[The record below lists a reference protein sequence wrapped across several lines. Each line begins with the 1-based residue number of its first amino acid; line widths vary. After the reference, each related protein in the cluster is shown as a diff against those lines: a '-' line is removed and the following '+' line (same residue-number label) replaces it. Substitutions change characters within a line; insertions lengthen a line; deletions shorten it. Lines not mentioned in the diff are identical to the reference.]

1 MLFLTILN
9 DLSAILPTTDI
20 FLLLV
25 QFVQQLTITVVN
37 WDDSFTDCQQS
48 YNLELI
54 HKILLDTVI

>member
-37 WDDSFTDCQQS
+37 WDDSFTDRQQS

>member
-1 MLFLTILN
+1 MLFLPILN

-37 WDDSFTDCQQS
+37 WDDSFTDRQQS

-54 HKILLDTVI
+54 HKILIDSVI